1 MLFGLEIARFV
12 EFVKLHLVLQ
22 LLLVENVNFV
32 WTLISLVYLIV
43 VWICFGLIVLV
54 EGKILLV
61 FDLLVLVTQRVPP
74 FLYIAV
80 RLRCKVVVVILNVTD
95 LVFNFRS
102 SSDVLYVRFVHQ
114 VVLSSLRKILLSNHA
129 AIRLRFLYID

>member
-95 LVFNFRS
+95 LVFDFRS